1 MEPARR
7 QRPFPAWAA
16 AAALLGGCAG
26 EQSALA
32 PAGPAAQAIAGLWW
46 AMLIGAAALFTL
58 TMALLAAAFLRR
70 RAGAAATMRPGPWLV
85 GGGLVLPALVLS
97 ALLAFALATGER
109 LLPRPGAD
117 VVTVQA
123 RAAQWAWTFSQQ
135 GPGGTIERVGTLDIP
150 AGRPVDLRLSSA
162 DVIHSFWVPR
172 LAGKL
177 DAIPGRVNTLRIE
190 AAEPGVYP
198 GQCAE
203 FCGSGHARMRVRV
216 VVHDAA
222 GWAAFLQGATP

>member
-1 MEPARR
+1 M
-7 QRPFPAWAA
+7 
-16 AAALLGGCAG
+16 GGCAG

-46 AMLIGAAALFTL
+46 GMLIGAAALFAL

-70 RAGAAATMRPGPWLV
+70 RGAGAPAGAAAPVRPWRWLV

-97 ALLAFALATGER
+97 VLLGFTLATGER
-109 LLPRPGAD
+109 LLPRPGVD

-123 RAAQWAWTFSQQ
+123 HAAQWRWTFRQQ
-135 GPGGTIERVGTLDIP
+135 GAGAALERVGTLDIP
-150 AGRPVDLRLSSA
+150 AGRPVDLKLSSA

-177 DAIPGRVNTLRIE
+177 DAIPGRVNTLRIQ
-190 AAEPGVYP
+190 AAQPGIYH

-203 FCGSGHARMRVRV
+203 FCGSGHAGMRVRV

-222 GWAAFLQGATP
+222 GWAAFLAGGTP